1 MAPLRPVV
9 LLTDFG
15 ARDPFVGIMK
25 GVLLARSPRTP
36 VVDLC
41 HEIDPQDVS
50 GAALALRAAVPY
62 YPAGCVF
69 VVVVDP
75 GVGSARRILWA
86 RSRTQQFLAP
96 DNGVLSWL
104 TEEHAVLE
112 RRCVRN
118 RALFARTV
126 SGTFHGRDVFAP
138 VAAALSKGLK
148 PARLGPAL
156 GDPVVL
162 PWPGTRREAGGPRGV
177 VLTFDRF
184 GNAVTS
190 LRSADV
196 PAGARVAHRGR
207 DLGPLRTHYA
217 EVPPGRALAVAG
229 SAGLV
234 ELSARGDDFRAR
246 FRAKTGDTVHV
257 RNRR

>member
-1 MAPLRPVV
+1 
-9 LLTDFG
+9 
-15 ARDPFVGIMK
+15 MK

-177 VLTFDRF
+177 VLTLP
-184 GNAVTS
+184 
-190 LRSADV
+190 LRQRRHQ
-196 PAGARVAHRGR
+196 PAQRGR
-207 DLGPLRTHYA
+207 ARGRARRAPRPRPRAPAHALRRGPARARPRRRRLGG
-217 EVPPGRALAVAG
+217 PGRA
-229 SAGLV
+229 
-234 ELSARGDDFRAR
+234 FRAR
-246 FRAKTGDTVHV
+246 RRLPRALP
-257 RNRR
+257 RENRRHRPCPKPPLRSSRSPASS